1 MAFGAFYLRDTAG
14 SPERARW
21 LHLARSGSQSER
33 AIWFILP
40 ARGASRLI
48 NHNTTVLYKP
58 TYLLCSGT
66 FNECFVFEGMN
77 YARTNCAFYFAQ
89 ESLAHYMGGTFF
101 YFDRV
106 LQYPLDNSRAIL
118 SRFYQR
124 FIHQQIISQTVGSG
138 IRIRSTYMQRVL
150 K

>member
-1 MAFGAFYLRDTAG
+1 MAFGEILLAG
-14 SPERARW
+14 YSGKSRAGKG
-21 LHLARSGSQSER
+21 LHLARSGSQSQR

-40 ARGASRLI
+40 ARGASRII

-118 SRFYQR
+118 SSFY
-124 FIHQQIISQTVGSG
+124 
-138 IRIRSTYMQRVL
+138 
-150 K
+150 